1 MKKREKS
8 FVRGAFILIF
18 FGILSKILGAI
29 YRIPLTGI
37 ITPEGMG
44 LYQMVFP
51 VYSLMLTISSSGLPS
66 SISKLIAEANAKNQY
81 KQAEKIMKV
90 SFVLLFCFS
99 VLCSLVLVFGSCG
112 FALVQGNKSATIC
125 YFGLAPA
132 VVFVGFLAGFR
143 GYFQGLEK
151 MLPSAIS
158 GFVEQ
163 LFKLCFGLLL
173 ARILLPKGVEYAVLG
188 AMLGISISE
197 LFAFVF
203 MLVYYVVFRRK
214 RKQGQVQDFTILSTK
229 ETSKQILHT
238 SIFVT
243 LGGLIVP
250 LGMMIDSAL
259 VINILKRTSFSTKE
273 ATTLFGLE
281 SGTVG
286 SIVNMPVILSL
297 ALATAVLPCVSSKK
311 ASGDLEGAKKSAS
324 KALLLSFLI
333 ALPASFGCFALAE
346 PIMKILYG
354 RSLSAVEIETASQ
367 ILEIAS
373 ASIFF
378 LAMVQVSAGILQ
390 GISKPSVPAIS
401 LSVGLAVKTL
411 LNIVLISQ
419 ESINIFGTEIANAVC
434 YLTAFLINLFV
445 IEKNG
450 FVQISPR
457 VFASLCASSLVFLA
471 KPIFSVMI
479 GLNLNYYLAFLV
491 CVIAVVLAYFALVF
505 LLYRKE
511 LKKL

>member
-1 MKKREKS
+1 M
-8 FVRGAFILIF
+8 
-18 FGILSKILGAI
+18 
-29 YRIPLTGI
+29 
-37 ITPEGMG
+37 
-44 LYQMVFP
+44 
-51 VYSLMLTISSSGLPS
+51 
-66 SISKLIAEANAKNQY
+66 
-81 KQAEKIMKV
+81 
-90 SFVLLFCFS
+90 
-99 VLCSLVLVFGSCG
+99 
-112 FALVQGNKSATIC
+112 
-125 YFGLAPA
+125 
-132 VVFVGFLAGFR
+132 
-143 GYFQGLEK
+143 
-151 MLPSAIS
+151 
-158 GFVEQ
+158 
-163 LFKLCFGLLL
+163 
-173 ARILLPKGVEYAVLG
+173 
-188 AMLGISISE
+188 
-197 LFAFVF
+197 
-203 MLVYYVVFRRK
+203 
-214 RKQGQVQDFTILSTK
+214 
-229 ETSKQILHT
+229 
-238 SIFVT
+238 
-243 LGGLIVP
+243 
-250 LGMMIDSAL
+250 
-259 VINILKRTSFSTKE
+259 
-273 ATTLFGLE
+273 
-281 SGTVG
+281 
-286 SIVNMPVILSL
+286 NMPVILSL

-445 IEKNG
+445 IEKSG
-450 FVQISPR
+450 FIQISPR
-457 VFASLCASSLVFLA
+457 VFASLCASSLVLFA
-471 KPIFSVMI
+471 KPIFNVMI

>member
-1 MKKREKS
+1 
-8 FVRGAFILIF
+8 
-18 FGILSKILGAI
+18 
-29 YRIPLTGI
+29 
-37 ITPEGMG
+37 
-44 LYQMVFP
+44 
-51 VYSLMLTISSSGLPS
+51 
-66 SISKLIAEANAKNQY
+66 
-81 KQAEKIMKV
+81 
-90 SFVLLFCFS
+90 
-99 VLCSLVLVFGSCG
+99 
-112 FALVQGNKSATIC
+112 
-125 YFGLAPA
+125 
-132 VVFVGFLAGFR
+132 
-143 GYFQGLEK
+143 
-151 MLPSAIS
+151 
-158 GFVEQ
+158 
-163 LFKLCFGLLL
+163 
-173 ARILLPKGVEYAVLG
+173 
-188 AMLGISISE
+188 
-197 LFAFVF
+197 
-203 MLVYYVVFRRK
+203 
-214 RKQGQVQDFTILSTK
+214 
-229 ETSKQILHT
+229 
-238 SIFVT
+238 
-243 LGGLIVP
+243 
-250 LGMMIDSAL
+250 
-259 VINILKRTSFSTKE
+259 
-273 ATTLFGLE
+273 
-281 SGTVG
+281 
-286 SIVNMPVILSL
+286 
-297 ALATAVLPCVSSKK
+297 
-311 ASGDLEGAKKSAS
+311 
-324 KALLLSFLI
+324 
-333 ALPASFGCFALAE
+333 
-346 PIMKILYG
+346 MKILYG

-390 GISKPSVPAIS
+390 GISKPSVPALS

>member
-8 FVRGAFILIF
+8 FVRGAFILMI

-51 VYSLMLTISSSGLPS
+51 VYSLLLTISSSGLPS
-66 SISKLIAEANAKNQY
+66 SISKLVAEANAKNQY
-81 KQAEKIMKV
+81 KQANKIMKV

-99 VLCSLVLVFGSCG
+99 VLCSLVLVFGCRA
-112 FALVQGNKSATIC
+112 FALVQGNKRATIC
-125 YFGLAPA
+125 YLGIAPA

-173 ARILLPKGVEYAVLG
+173 AQILLPKGVEYAVLG

-197 LFAFVF
+197 LFAFLF
-203 MLVYYVVFRRK
+203 MLIYYFVFRK
-214 RKQGQVQDFTILSTK
+214 KSKKQGFQDFSVLSTRQ
-229 ETSKQILHT
+229 TSRQILHT
-238 SIFVT
+238 SFFIT

-250 LGMMIDSAL
+250 FGVLLDSAL
-259 VINILKRTSFSTKE
+259 VINILKRASFSTKQ

-311 ASGDLEGAKKSAS
+311 ASGDLVGAKKSAS
-324 KALLLSFLI
+324 KALLFAFLI
-333 ALPASFGCFALAE
+333 ALPASFGCFALAQ
-346 PIMKILYG
+346 PIMQILYG
-354 RSLSAVEIETASQ
+354 NSLSADEIEIASQ

-378 LAMVQVSAGILQ
+378 LAMVQVSSGILQ
-390 GISKPSVPAIS
+390 GISKPAVPAIS
-401 LSVGLAVKTL
+401 LSIGLAVKL
-411 LNIVLISQ
+411 ALNLVLVSQ
-419 ESINIFGTEIANAVC
+419 KNINIFGAEIANVVC
-434 YLTAFLINLFV
+434 YLVAFLVNLH
-445 IEKNG
+445 IIWKSG
-450 FVQISPR
+450 FVQVSSAILACFGLSFFVLFARP
-457 VFASLCASSLVFLA
+457 VFQVLA
-471 KPIFSVMI
+471 Q
-479 GLNLNYYLAFLV
+479 NLNYNLSFLV
-491 CVIAVVLAYFALVF
+491 CVCLFVSLYFALAF
-505 LLYRKE
+505 LLFRKE